1 MLMHCVWARRREML
15 ITAAAKEWGVPAEEC
30 RAEQSVVIHQPSG
43 RKLTYGQLAEKAAQL
58 PVPKEPKLKS
68 PEEFRFIGKDVARL
82 DTPDKVSGRA
92 AYGIDVKVP
101 GMLIATVQRCP
112 VFGGKVAGFDA
123 QNPRLSKACAVA
135 YQSSSGGG
143 G

>member
-1 MLMHCVWARRREML
+1 
-15 ITAAAKEWGVPAEEC
+15 EEC
-30 RAEQSVVIHQPSG
+30 RAEQGVVTHQPSG

-68 PEEFRFIGKDVARL
+68 PEEFRFIGKEVARL

-92 AYGIDVKVP
+92 LYGIDVKDP

-112 VFGGKVAGFDA
+112 GFGGKVASFHATKANAVNGERHIVQRSSGCALVDDYCSTA
-123 QNPRLSKACAVA
+123 QNGRVA
-135 YQSSSGGG
+135 RTVNC
-143 G
+143 